1 MKKIKTIVICSS
13 ASFYRDLFPI
23 QDALQSFGYRVVLPK
38 TAHKMQKNNNFDVS
52 SHKTWYKNPRDYHK
66 KKALMDAH
74 FKEIV
79 KGDAILVVNL
89 EKNGIKGYIG
99 GNALMEITIAYFY
112 RKPIFIFNDIAH
124 DSLIKEEIYG
134 VNPVFLKGDLNYFSK
149 MKAKS
154 PGGLK

>member
-13 ASFYRDLFPI
+13 ASFYKELFPI
-23 QDALQSFGYRVVLPK
+23 QATLKSFGYKVVLPK
-38 TAHKMQKNNNFDVS
+38 TAHKMKKNNNFDVV
-52 SHKTWYKNPRDYHK
+52 SHKTWYKNPADYHK

-89 EKNGIKGYIG
+89 KKNGVKGYIG

-112 RKPIFIFNDIAH
+112 RKPIFILNDI
-124 DSLIKEEIYG
+124 DDNSSIKEEVYG
-134 VNPVFLKGDLNYFSK
+134 VGSVFIKGNLNYFSK
-149 MKAKS
+149 
-154 PGGLK
+154 LKPEVTTDLK